1 MGMFEK
7 FSDRAKKVIQVGREE
22 AKRLNHSSFGTEHL
36 LYGILKTDDCT
47 ALKILRE
54 KDVKLD
60 NLMYGLKRIIAS
72 RQPSDKS
79 HTTIPFTAQM
89 RKVLKAAFD
98 EVSALKNKLV
108 GTEHLLLALILEGS
122 DETSRLLTAQ
132 DLDADDI
139 RERIRRIR
147 QKDSSRET
155 TQTKTPALDAFGRDI
170 TKLARQGKLDP
181 VIGRDNEIERVVQIL
196 SRRTKNNPVLIGE
209 PGVGKTAIVE
219 GLAHRIVNSEIPEVL
234 EDKRIVSLD
243 LAALVAGTKYRG
255 QFEERL
261 QSVIKELRESKDVII
276 FIDELHTLV
285 GAGAAEGSI
294 DASNMLKPSLSRGE
308 IQCIGATTLDEYR
321 KHIEKDGA
329 LERRFQTIKVDEPT
343 VDETIQIIK
352 GLKDRYETHH
362 KAKYTDEAIEA
373 AAKLASQ
380 YIIDRNLPD
389 KAIDVLD
396 EAGSRARIQAMLLP
410 PHLREMEEEI
420 KHITQ
425 QKEEAIALEGFETA
439 ANLRD
444 QEKQMLAKFKL
455 LKEEWKRSQA
465 EKEVVVTAKDIA
477 YIVSKWTGIPV
488 YKLEEAESEKLLR
501 MEEELHKRIVGQD
514 EAISAITKAIRR
526 SRAGFKNPKRP
537 IGSFIFLGPTGVGKT
552 ELAKALAEFMFGD
565 EKSLIRIDM
574 SEHME
579 RHSVSRLVGAPPGY
593 VGYGEGGHLTE
604 KVRRNPYSVI
614 LLDEIEKASPD
625 VFNIL
630 LQVLE
635 DGHLTDSM
643 GRKVDFKHT
652 VLIMTSNV
660 GARLITQK
668 SSLGFTTNDEEI
680 TYKKMKEMV
689 MGEVKKTFNPEFL
702 NRLDE
707 VIVFHSL
714 SEQHLRGIV
723 AKEVR
728 ELNKQLK
735 ENGLEIVL
743 EPDAVDW
750 ILKKEDNTRYG
761 ARPIKRLIQRHVEDV
776 IAERVIRGEL
786 LRGRRIQVSVDKG
799 ELAFSPELTTD
810 DILTG
815 PGGSEALLDSSG
827 PVQEVSKP

>member
-1 MGMFEK
+1 MFEK

-36 LYGILKTDDCT
+36 LYGILKTEDCT
-47 ALKILRE
+47 ALKLLRE

-72 RQPSDKS
+72 RQPSDKT

-122 DETSRLLTAQ
+122 DETSRLLSAQ
-132 DLDADDI
+132 DLDADDV
-139 RERIRRIR
+139 RERIRRLR
-147 QKDSSRET
+147 QKETTRES

-181 VIGRDNEIERVVQIL
+181 VIGRDTEIERVVQIL

-219 GLAHRIVNSEIPEVL
+219 GLAHRIVTSEIPEIL

-329 LERRFQTIKVDEPT
+329 LERRFQTIKVDEPSVSET
-343 VDETIQIIK
+343 VQIIK
-352 GLKDRYETHH
+352 GLKDRYEAHH
-362 KAKYTDEAIEA
+362 KARYTDEAIA
-373 AAKLASQ
+373 SAAKLASQ
-380 YIIDRNLPD
+380 YIPDRNLPD

-396 EAGSRARIQAMLLP
+396 EAGSRARIQAMILP
-410 PHLREMEEEI
+410 PHLKEMEEDI
-420 KHITQ
+420 KRVTQ
-425 QKEEAIALEGFETA
+425 QKEDAIALEGFETA
-439 ANLRD
+439 ASLRD

-455 LKEEWKRSQA
+455 LKEEWKRSQSD
-465 EKEVVVTAKDIA
+465 KEVVVSAKDIA

-488 YKLEEAESEKLLR
+488 FKLEEQESEKLLR
-501 MEEELHKRIVGQD
+501 MEQELHRRIVGQD
-514 EAISAITKAIRR
+514 EAISAISKAIRR

-593 VGYGEGGHLTE
+593 VGYGEGGTLTE

-643 GRKVDFKHT
+643 GRKVDFKHC

-668 SSLGFTTNDEEI
+668 SSLGFTTSDEEI
-680 TYKKMKEMV
+680 TYKRMKEMV

-707 VIVFHSL
+707 VIVFHAL
-714 SEQHLRGIV
+714 TEVHLRSIV
-723 AKEVR
+723 HKEIR
-728 ELNKQLK
+728 ELNRQLT
-735 ENGLEIVL
+735 ENQLEL
-743 EPDAVDW
+743 TLDDAAVEW

-761 ARPIKRLIQRHVEDV
+761 ARPIKRLIQRYIEDV

-786 LRGRRIQVSVDKG
+786 LRGRRIEVGVEEG
-799 ELAFSPELTTD
+799 ELAFGSEMTTE
-810 DILTG
+810 DILAS
-815 PGGSEALLDSSG
+815 GGSSDEV
-827 PVQEVSKP
+827 PVEEVSESKD